1 MLVEK
6 HTVELSLWG
15 FFKNLKTIAFQGP
28 FIIIIIIIVAV
39 VMWPYVKIGMRE
51 STLFGY
57 LHLKNFTSGRRLIWY
72 SKPQIPLVSLPRV

>member
-39 VMWPYVKIGMRE
+39 VM
-51 STLFGY
+51 
-57 LHLKNFTSGRRLIWY
+57 
-72 SKPQIPLVSLPRV
+72 